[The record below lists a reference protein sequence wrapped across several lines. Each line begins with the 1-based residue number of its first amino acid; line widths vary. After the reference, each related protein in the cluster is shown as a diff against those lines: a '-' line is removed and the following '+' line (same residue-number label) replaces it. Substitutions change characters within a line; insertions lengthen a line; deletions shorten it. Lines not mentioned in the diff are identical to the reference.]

1 MWAGSALVP
10 KIFMISAHAFFP
22 FLIFM
27 IQWNWVTFSI
37 AVISMMFFA
46 TMEYFGYT
54 PPVFLR
60 IVTLYIGGKR
70 RKSGRSPLYNR
81 LNKY

>member
-1 MWAGSALVP
+1 MWAGSSLTP
-10 KIFMISAHAFFP
+10 KLFVISAHSFFP

-27 IQWNWVTFSI
+27 IQWSWFTFFA
-37 AVISMMFFA
+37 AVIGMAFFA

-60 IVTLYIGGKR
+60 LVSLYFGGKR
-70 RKSGRSPLYNR
+70 RKSGRSPWYHR